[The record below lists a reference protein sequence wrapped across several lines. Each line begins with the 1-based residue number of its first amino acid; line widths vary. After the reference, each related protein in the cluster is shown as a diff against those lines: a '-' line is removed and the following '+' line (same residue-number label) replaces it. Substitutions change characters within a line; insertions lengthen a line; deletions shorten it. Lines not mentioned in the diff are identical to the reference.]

1 MEKSIFLSK
10 VTSYLS
16 FYTHNSE
23 IIFNN
28 TFILFLLISTKSATL
43 GRVFPQNRSS
53 NFCFFYTK
61 IIPK

>member
-10 VTSYLS
+10 VTFYLS

-43 GRVFPQNRSS
+43 GRVFL
-53 NFCFFYTK
+53 K
-61 IIPK
+61 IVRPIFVFSIQK

>member
-43 GRVFPQNRSS
+43 GRVFL
-53 NFCFFYTK
+53 K
-61 IIPK
+61 IVRLIFVFSIQK

>member
-28 TFILFLLISTKSATL
+28 TFILFLLISTKSAIL
-43 GRVFPQNRSS
+43 DRVFL
-53 NFCFFYTK
+53 K
-61 IIPK
+61 IVRPIFVFSIQK